1 METSDFDKVR
11 ASVAQSCGSRVR
23 LQLDRGRNKIDV
35 QEGVIQEAYPSVFT
49 ILVRR
54 EETGSASEFQLHG
67 YYYQR
72 DSHAVVRGLRI
83 KEFSECADVLFSWQ
97 PRELPFRLF

>member
-49 ILVRR
+49 ILVDDS
-54 EETGSASEFQLHG
+54 EERKPAQLLSFS
-67 YYYQR
+67 YT
-72 DSHAVVRGLRI
+72 DI
-83 KEFSECADVLFSWQ
+83 ITKEIRMQLCED
-97 PRELPFRLF
+97 